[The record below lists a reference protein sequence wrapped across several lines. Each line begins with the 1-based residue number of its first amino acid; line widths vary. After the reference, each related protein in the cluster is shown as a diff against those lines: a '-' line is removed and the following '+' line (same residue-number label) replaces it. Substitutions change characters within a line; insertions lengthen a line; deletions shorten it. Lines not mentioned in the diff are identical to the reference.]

1 MRLALTSLLLLW
13 PATLLADPSYHR
25 VTGVT
30 PDDTL
35 NVRAEPSAD
44 SADIGDLAHDATGI
58 ELIGTDPTGKWGRIV
73 WGDGNGWIATRFLAP
88 DPVPMLEPAGVPVGL
103 FCSGTEPFWSTTF
116 SGAHV
121 QYSDLGDNEHSMQ
134 LTGIAVA
141 EGYAATPALI
151 SFANPSVAGEAILS
165 PAICSDDMSD
175 RDYPWR
181 IDLVIEDG
189 GGRRFLTGCCRL
201 PLN

>member
-1 MRLALTSLLLLW
+1 MRIALAALLLCL
-13 PATLLADPSYHR
+13 PVSLLADPTYHR
-25 VTGVT
+25 VTDVASN
-30 PDDTL
+30 DTL
-35 NVRAEPSAD
+35 NVRAEPSAS

-73 WGDGNGWIATRFLAP
+73 WGDGNGWIATRFLTS
-88 DPVPMLEPAGVPVGL
+88 DPVPMLDPAGIPVGL

-116 SGAHV
+116 SGAHAH
-121 QYSDLGDNEHSMQ
+121 YSDLGGTDLSMQ

-141 EGYAATPALI
+141 EGYATTPALI
-151 SFANPSVAGEAILS
+151 SFASPSVTGDAILS
-165 PAICSDDMSD
+165 SAICSDDMSD

-181 IDLVIEDG
+181 IHLLISDD
-189 GGRRFLTGCCRL
+189 GGRRLLSGCCRL